1 MQNPFTS
8 RQQGADRADRRT
20 LRPLGPFPPGNIAP
34 ARHHMAASWRR
45 LVLLGLVTLLPS
57 HGGAAGSCSIVDG
70 ACICED
76 GSGNE
81 WDVTELTAGAGS
93 GASQVVATGACSG
106 SYW

>member
-1 MQNPFTS
+1 MSTCKVLSAGVAGGP
-8 RQQGADRADRRT
+8 RAGEADAAPRR
-20 LRPLGPFPPGNIAP
+20 
-34 ARHHMAASWRR
+34 HMMAASWRR
-45 LVLLGLVTLLPS
+45 LVLLGMVTLLPS